1 LVRNLWYEYKEL
13 LLLHSGETVVR
24 NGNKGSFLW
33 FRKRNGGS
41 SLLEGGKGDKTI
53 VERTQDEPNANQLTS
68 EEILSYNVTRKFP
81 LPLDAVYRLQPHVI
95 KVKVH
100 GGLEYLPKEGPAL
113 IAVKHQGF
121 WDAYL
126 LRLLVEKA
134 TGRKED
140 IYAFAGAGDFS
151 TRKGSFRRLKSVLFR
166 ILTLFYNYGH
176 ATIPIRQG
184 SWRKTLK
191 RLAGEKNVLLLHSP
205 EGFPSI
211 EMTRA
216 KVGIGLLQYDLGFPV
231 IPIAL
236 WGLTPFFISR
246 IRMGAAHFAEWLRC
260 FPLLRHLPNP
270 FYPKERETAH
280 ILIGEPL
287 YPFPDQSQYTHYRD
301 RKRLYQIYTDRIMEK
316 IASMM
321 PEEFR
326 GYYKDKVK
334 QEVGQDG

>member
-1 LVRNLWYEYKEL
+1 M
-13 LLLHSGETVVR
+13 
-24 NGNKGSFLW
+24 
-33 FRKRNGGS
+33 
-41 SLLEGGKGDKTI
+41 
-53 VERTQDEPNANQLTS
+53 NQLTS
-68 EEILSYNVTRKFP
+68 EEILSYKVTRRFP

-95 KVKVH
+95 TVKVH
-100 GGLEYLPKEGPAL
+100 GGLEHLPKEGPAL

-121 WDAYL
+121 WDEYL

-134 TGRKED
+134 TGRKDD
-140 IYAFAGAGDFS
+140 IYVFAGAGDFPAQ
-151 TRKGSFRRLKSVLFR
+151 KGLIWSFKSILFR
-166 ILTLFYNYGH
+166 IATVFYNYGH

-191 RLAGEKNVLLLHSP
+191 RLAEERNLLLLHSP
-205 EGFPSI
+205 EGYPSI
-211 EMTRA
+211 QMIRA
-216 KVGIGLLQYDLGFPV
+216 KVGIGLLQYDLNIPV

-246 IRMGAAHFAEWLRC
+246 SRMGAAHFVEWLRC
-260 FPLLRHLPNP
+260 FPCLRHLRNP
-270 FYPKERETAH
+270 FYPKERETAN

-287 YPFPDQSQYTHYRD
+287 YPFPDQSQYTRYHD

-321 PEEFR
+321 PEQFR

-334 QEVGQDG
+334 KEASPDG